1 MQDLQLERKV
11 YSNEPLLKDP
21 KQLFKQMTHD
31 LLKSRELAWRLFVR
45 NISAQYRQSLLGY
58 AWAILPPVFV
68 TAIWVFL
75 NSKKIIQF
83 TQVDI
88 PYPVFVLTGT
98 VIWQSFVDSIMIPLK
113 LINQS
118 RPMLAKINFPR
129 EALILASLGEIL
141 FNHFIRLSILFV
153 FLVFY
158 DFSLPST
165 VWVAPIGMFSI
176 IIMGM
181 ALGILFTPLG
191 MLYDDV
197 ERGVQLGV
205 QAWFF
210 ITPVI
215 YSVPASSAN
224 FVLFNPV
231 APLLVTTRQ
240 FLTTGQFEYVPA
252 FIIYSMVGLL
262 VLCIGWLAFRLS
274 LPHILSRI
282 NA

>member
-1 MQDLQLERKV
+1 MKNSPIERKI

-21 KQLFKQMTHD
+21 KQLFRQMIMD
-31 LLKSRELAWRLFVR
+31 LSNSRELAWRLLVR

-58 AWAILPPVFV
+58 IWAILPPIFV

-83 TQVDI
+83 SVVDI

-98 VIWQSFVDSIMIPLK
+98 VVWQSFVDSILIPLK

-118 RPMLAKINFPR
+118 QPMLAKINFPR
-129 EALILASLGEIL
+129 ESLILASLGEIL
-141 FNHFIRLSILFV
+141 FNHLIRLSVLFI
-153 FLVFY
+153 FLFFY
-158 DFSLPST
+158 EFNIPLT
-165 VWVAPIGMFSI
+165 TWLAPIGMLSI

-181 ALGILFTPLG
+181 AIGVLLTPLG

-210 ITPVI
+210 LTPVI
-215 YSVPASSAN
+215 YSVPDTSSHL
-224 FVLFNPV
+224 VLFNPIG
-231 APLLVTTRQ
+231 PLLVTTRE
-240 FLTTGQFEYVPA
+240 FLTTGQFQYMPA
-252 FIIYSMVGLL
+252 FMIYSILGLIL
-262 VLCIGWLAFRLS
+262 LFIGWVIFRLS

-282 NA
+282 SA